1 MKTEDPPLILVACAL
16 LWIGMALDHYLP
28 AFWVNIAMTCIA
40 VVAVPV
46 LVVWKWKAARH
57 ARTHAG

>member
-40 VVAVPV
+40 IVAVPV
-46 LVVWKWKAARH
+46 LVVWK
-57 ARTHAG
+57 